1 MKNPLH
7 KLVADYPN
15 NKIEF
20 EWKNEGQ
27 LTHIVVDGKRLRV
40 SGISRS
46 LFSMIQTHDVSLD
59 EEFYGILKK
68 LTDALI
74 AHKL

>member
-7 KLVADYPN
+7 KIVADYPN

-20 EWKNEGQ
+20 EWKNDGQ
-27 LTHIVVDGKRLRV
+27 FTHIIVDGKRLKV
-40 SGISRS
+40 TGVARS
-46 LFSMIQTHDVSLD
+46 LFGMIQKDDVSLD
-59 EEFYGILKK
+59 EELYNLLKK

-74 AHKL
+74 SYK